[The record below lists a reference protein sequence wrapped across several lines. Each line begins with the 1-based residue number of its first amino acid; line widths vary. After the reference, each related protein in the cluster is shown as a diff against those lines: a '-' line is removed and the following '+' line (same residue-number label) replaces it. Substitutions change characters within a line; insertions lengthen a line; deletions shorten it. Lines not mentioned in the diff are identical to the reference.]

1 MPKILKSNKKYVS
14 IEINSNRRRTKYDIK
29 QPAARVYSPAC
40 PGPGALAFKPLFF
53 ASDNV
58 ND

>member
-1 MPKILKSNKKYVS
+1 MLVLKYIIDSAQNM
-14 IEINSNRRRTKYDIK
+14 

-53 ASDNV
+53 ASDSV